1 MKGKDHLEKFIL
13 EHRNEFD
20 SDIPSEHL
28 WEKMSGKIT
37 PGNNYS
43 WIWKAAAILFFGL
56 STYLLVDR
64 IEQENST
71 LVSNEIMEFIN
82 AETYYNSMIKVRREE
97 LEIYIGKDSPY
108 FIEFSADIAELDS
121 IYSQL
126 KHEFDLNNDDFVME
140 AMIKNLQLRI
150 EVMDRQMQIIQKV
163 QKLNKNKNEDNVA
176 I

>member
-1 MKGKDHLEKFIL
+1 
-13 EHRNEFD
+13 
-20 SDIPSEHL
+20 
-28 WEKMSGKIT
+28 
-37 PGNNYS
+37 
-43 WIWKAAAILFFGL
+43 
-56 STYLLVDR
+56 
-64 IEQENST
+64 
-71 LVSNEIMEFIN
+71 
-82 AETYYNSMIKVRREE
+82 MIKARREE

-126 KHEFDLNNDDFVME
+126 KHEFDRNNDDIVME

-163 QKLNKNKNEDNVA
+163 QKLNKNKNEDDVA